1 MGGVDKSLE
10 QLEVTKASQQDLAT
24 LKSRVDNL
32 VANPG
37 EATEGNAELLDIR
50 VGADGRTYPTAG
62 NAVRSI
68 AIGEGLSDDSIK
80 LPHIDFL
87 TSDNLAFGRLIKKFK
102 LSGSKVHNPDAPI
115 NYIDPSQKFYAIML
129 VLKPDT
135 DYTFFNATNLEK
147 ESDYYWT
154 KILLTDLSPAEILDL
169 SEPYELDFYT
179 SVATQDYA
187 DHINFSTQEDN
198 LTCIIQISQDIY
210 PDYIELREGTFTTRK
225 YSNYLESITPIG
237 PVYTKDQVYNKAETY
252 NQSEVLE
259 LLQNL
264 IIDRDHADFIIRD
277 NNLNLLNLSNKLE
290 GVRMSGSNPIS
301 LQASA
306 DTDTYI
312 IPVESNTQYSVI
324 LKATDLYYND
334 ATYFKLL
341 MSPNLY
347 TVEDVGVVVS
357 NDDRSNY
364 IQPSGVLNLTFTTLA
379 DTNYIYLNLFTKNL
393 ADPLAQV
400 VKGSQ
405 SALTIESFNDIY
417 RLASEFHLVTDDQ
430 VYNKAEVDEL
440 LLGKSHL
447 SKSGDYIYLTM
458 NSKVSYTLRHRVDD
472 SIKVDTWLIQ
482 SGSVAGNL
490 LWQGTDIEAPIK
502 EVGAADFV
510 GGIHGDETMQ
520 DVIILADGVILDLDQ
535 DYELDFNKLTVFVT
549 STLYHCNTTNPAFT
563 RYKKLEFEG
572 GELIVSNRMICL
584 SDFSVNR
591 YTGCGLYSVYKDQ
604 LSGYSTNLENILK
617 TDSGTNNS
625 PELTKVTF
633 YGGGFTIDI
642 ETLSGKGEHFS
653 GSVADFSTEARP
665 RFKAYLDCI
674 NSSGVQLQAND
685 ELNAS
690 FRINIV

>member
-1 MGGVDKSLE
+1 MSRQVLDMTNDKLE
-10 QLEVTKASQQDLAT
+10 ELFQKTNGNFEEVYQKATELDQKNTSQDAEIANKASQAEHDT
-24 LKSRVDNL
+24 LKARVDL
-32 VANPG
+32 LTQTPSS
-37 EATEGNAELLDIR
+37 ETEGNAELLDIR

-68 AIGEGLSDDSIK
+68 AVGEGLSDDSIR

-102 LSGSKVHNPDAPI
+102 LAGSTSATVISPGANF
-115 NYIDPSQKFYAIML
+115 IDPSQKFYTIML
-129 VLKPDT
+129 VLKPNT
-135 DYTFFNATNLEK
+135 DYTFFNATNLER
-147 ESDYYWT
+147 ESNYYWT
-154 KILLTDLSPAEILDL
+154 KILLTDLSPAEVLNL
-169 SEPYELDFYT
+169 SKAYNVGLYT
-179 SVATQDYA
+179 AISTKDYA

-210 PDYIELREGTFTTRK
+210 PDYIELREGTFNTRK
-225 YSNYLESITPIG
+225 YSNYLESLTPVG
-237 PVYTKDQVYNKAETY
+237 PVYTK
-252 NQSEVLE
+252 
-259 LLQNL
+259 
-264 IIDRDHADFIIRD
+264 
-277 NNLNLLNLSNKLE
+277 
-290 GVRMSGSNPIS
+290 
-301 LQASA
+301 
-306 DTDTYI
+306 
-312 IPVESNTQYSVI
+312 
-324 LKATDLYYND
+324 
-334 ATYFKLL
+334 
-341 MSPNLY
+341 
-347 TVEDVGVVVS
+347 
-357 NDDRSNY
+357 
-364 IQPSGVLNLTFTTLA
+364 
-379 DTNYIYLNLFTKNL
+379 
-393 ADPLAQV
+393 
-400 VKGSQ
+400 
-405 SALTIESFNDIY
+405 
-417 RLASEFHLVTDDQ
+417 DQ